1 MEVVDANFDLCQV
14 VPRGVGCCS
23 VEILVNYL
31 EVFVVHG
38 CNTVV
43 YVYSSAR

>member
-1 MEVVDANFDLCQV
+1 MEVVDEIFDLGQV
-14 VPRGVGCCS
+14 VPRVVGCCYM
-23 VEILVNYL
+23 EILVKYL